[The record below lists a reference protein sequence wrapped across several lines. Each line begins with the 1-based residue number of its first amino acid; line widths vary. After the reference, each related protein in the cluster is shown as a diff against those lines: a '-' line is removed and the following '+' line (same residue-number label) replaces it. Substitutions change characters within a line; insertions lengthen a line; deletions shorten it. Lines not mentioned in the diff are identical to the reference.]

1 MANDD
6 DPRTGEAR
14 GKLLCIEDNPIN
26 MAFVEALVAD
36 MEGVSLIKAA
46 TGNEGV
52 QLARSER
59 PDLVLLDMHLP
70 DLGGLEVV
78 RILNVE
84 IASGLKVVILTADS
98 FSMDV
103 IKAMSLG
110 ACEYWVKP
118 IDGRRL
124 RDGVSRYLRPPKRAN
139 QS

>member
-1 MANDD
+1 MPNDD
-6 DPRTGEAR
+6 DPRPGEVR

-26 MAFVEALVAD
+26 MAFVEALVGD
-36 MEGVSLIKAA
+36 LEGVSLIKAT

-52 QLARSER
+52 RLARAER

-124 RDGVSRYLRPPKRAN
+124 RDGVTRYLRPPKRAS